1 MKKFY
6 SLIAT
11 SLLLTACSSANSA
24 SSGKTSTEETDT
36 STVTNL
42 STDTTSTESETTF
55 GNYETEDLTTSYEE
69 SSAVDIQLGEET
81 EVTGEGVEVAASQV
95 TITQG
100 GTYVISGTL
109 TEGQLIV
116 NVPKEEKVH
125 LIFNGVSITN
135 SNGPAV
141 DIQQTEKAI
150 VTLAGN
156 TDNHLADGETYTLAE
171 NETEPDAT
179 LYSKEDLTINGT
191 GALTVDGNYSNG
203 IRSKDDLVLIS
214 GTYLINAKN
223 NGLKGKDAVSI
234 KGGSYQITTEE
245 GDGIQANGTEDETK
259 GAVAIDGGT
268 FNITSGRDGI
278 QAETSIRSQGAD
290 ITIQTA
296 DGADSTNLDTN
307 ESYKGIKAG
316 NNVLISSGTY
326 SINSADDSIHTNN
339 SAEITGGTL
348 TLNSGD
354 DGIHTDNEL
363 TFNGGTI
370 DIQQSYEGIESAVIT
385 FNDGEITV
393 TATDDGINAGGGSD
407 TETTTGQFGA
417 DSFGGPPDE
426 ADENKEVTIN
436 GGTIYVNSE
445 GDGLDSNGN
454 IQMSGG
460 TMLIDGPVNG
470 GNGALDYGGTFT
482 LTGGTFVAAGSNGMA
497 QTVSDSSTQATVAIS
512 YDTVQQAGTLMSLQ
526 TTESEAVIA
535 YQPAKNYQTIVISSP
550 QLTVGENYTI
560 ATGGTT
566 QAELTNG
573 FSEQLSI
580 SDAEDLGTFSFTDT
594 SMTISQSGEA
604 VSFGQMGPG
613 GF

>member
-1 MKKFY
+1 MKKVY

-24 SSGKTSTEETDT
+24 SSSKTSTEETDT

-42 STDTTSTESETTF
+42 STDTISTESETTY
-55 GNYETEDLTTSYEE
+55 GNYKTEDLTTSYEE

-81 EVTGEGVEVAASQV
+81 EVTGEGVEVADTQV

-109 TEGQLIV
+109 TDGQLIV
-116 NVPKEEKVH
+116 NVPKEEKVQ

-141 DIQQTEKAI
+141 DIQQAEKAI
-150 VTLAGN
+150 VTLANN

-203 IRSKDDLVLIS
+203 IRSKDDLILIS
-214 GTYLINAKN
+214 GTYTINAKN

-234 KGGSYQITTEE
+234 KGGSYQITTKE

-268 FNITSGRDGI
+268 FNINSGRDGI
-278 QAETSIRSQGAD
+278 QAETAIRSQGAE

-316 NNVLISSGTY
+316 NNVLISSGNYT
-326 SINSADDSIHTNN
+326 INSADDSIHTNN

-348 TLNSGD
+348 TLSSGD

-385 FNDGEITV
+385 FNDGEIRV
-393 TATDDGINAGGGSD
+393 TASDDGINAGGGSD

-426 ADENKEVTIN
+426 ADESKEVTIN
-436 GGTIYVNSE
+436 GGTIYVDSE

-512 YDTVQQAGTLMSLQ
+512 YDTVQQADTLMSLQ
-526 TTESEAVIA
+526 TTAGEAVVA
-535 YQPAKNYQTIVISSP
+535 YQPAKNYQTIVVSSP
-550 QLTVGENYTI
+550 QLAVGETYTI

-580 SDAEDLGTFSFTDT
+580 SDAEDLGTFSFADT
-594 SMTISQSGEA
+594 SMTISQSGGE

>member
-36 STVTNL
+36 STVTDL

-81 EVTGEGVEVAASQV
+81 EVTGEGVEVSDKQV

-100 GTYVISGTL
+100 GTYVLSGTL
-109 TEGQLIV
+109 TNRPLIV
-116 NVPKEEKVH
+116 NVPKEENVH
-125 LIFNGVSITN
+125 LIFNGVTITN

-150 VTLAGN
+150 VTLADN
-156 TDNHLADGETYTLAE
+156 TENHLADGKTYTLTE

-191 GALTVDGNYSNG
+191 GTLTVDGNYSNG

-214 GTYLINAKN
+214 GTYKINVKN
-223 NGLKGKDAVSI
+223 NGLKGKDAVSV

-268 FNITSGRDGI
+268 FNINSGRDGI
-278 QAETSIRSQGAD
+278 QAETSIRSQGAE

-307 ESYKGIKAG
+307 ESYKGLKAG
-316 NNVLISSGTY
+316 NNVLISSGNYT
-326 SINSADDSIHTNN
+326 IKSADDSIHTNN

-348 TLNSGD
+348 TLSSGD

-385 FNDGEITV
+385 FNDGEIYV
-393 TATDDGINAGGGSD
+393 TASDDGINAGGGSD

-426 ADENKEVTIN
+426 ADESKEVKIN
-436 GGTIYVNSE
+436 GGTIYVDSE

-454 IQMSGG
+454 IEISGG

-482 LTGGTFVAAGSNGMA
+482 LTGGTFVAAGSSGMA

-512 YDTVQQAGTLMSLQ
+512 YDTVQQADTLMSLQ
-526 TTESEAVIA
+526 TTAGEAVIA
-535 YQPAKNYQTIVISSP
+535 YQPAKNYQTIVVSSP
-550 QLTVGENYTI
+550 QLAVGETYTI

-580 SDAEDLGTFSFTDT
+580 SDAEDLGTFSFADT
-594 SMTISQSGEA
+594 SMTISQSGEE

>member
-24 SSGKTSTEETDT
+24 SSGKTSTEKTDT

-55 GNYETEDLTTSYEE
+55 DNYETEDLTTSYDE
-69 SSAVDIQLGEET
+69 SSAIDIQLGEET
-81 EVTGEGVEVAASQV
+81 EVTGEGVEVADKQV

-109 TEGQLIV
+109 TDGQLIV
-116 NVPKEEKVH
+116 NVPKEEKVY

-135 SNGPAV
+135 SIGPAV

-150 VTLAGN
+150 VTLADN

-426 ADENKEVTIN
+426 ADESKEVTIN

>member
-36 STVTNL
+36 STVTDL
-42 STDTTSTESETTF
+42 STDKTSTESETTF

-69 SSAVDIQLGEET
+69 SSVVDIQLGEES
-81 EVTGEGVEVAASQV
+81 EVTGEGAEVSDKQV

-100 GTYVISGTL
+100 GTYVLSGTL
-109 TEGQLIV
+109 TDGQLIV
-116 NVPKEEKVH
+116 NLPKEEKVH
-125 LIFNGVSITN
+125 LIFNGVTITN

-150 VTLAGN
+150 VTLADN
-156 TDNHLADGETYTLAE
+156 TENHLSDSETYPLAE

-191 GALTVDGNYSNG
+191 GVLTVDGNYNNG

-214 GTYLINAKN
+214 GTYTIHAKN

-234 KGGSYQITTEE
+234 MGGSYQITTEE

-268 FNITSGRDGI
+268 ININSGRDGI
-278 QAETSIRSQGAD
+278 QAETSIRSQGAE

-316 NNVLISSGTY
+316 NNVLISSGNHT
-326 SINSADDSIHTNN
+326 INSADDSIHTNN

-370 DIQQSYEGIESAVIT
+370 DIQQSYEGIESAVIL
-385 FNDGEITV
+385 FNDGEIHV
-393 TATDDGINAGGGSD
+393 TASDDGINAGGGSD

-426 ADENKEVTIN
+426 ADESKEVTIN
-436 GGTIYVNSE
+436 GGTIYVDSE
-445 GDGLDSNGN
+445 DDGLDSNGN

-460 TMLIDGPVNG
+460 TMLINGPV
-470 GNGALDYGGTFT
+470 NGALDYGGTFT
-482 LTGGTFVAAGSNGMA
+482 LTGGTFAAAGSSGMA

-512 YDTVQQAGTLMSLQ
+512 YDTVQQADTLMSLQ
-526 TTESEAVIA
+526 TTAGEAVIA
-535 YQPAKNYQTIVISSP
+535 YQPAKNYQTIVVSSP
-550 QLTVGENYTI
+550 QLAVGETYTI

-573 FSEQLSI
+573 FSEHLSI

-594 SMTISQSGEA
+594 SMTISQSGEE
-604 VSFGQMGPG
+604 VSFGQTGPED
-613 GF
+613 F

>member
-36 STVTNL
+36 STVTDL
-42 STDTTSTESETTF
+42 STDKTSTESETTF

-69 SSAVDIQLGEET
+69 SSVVDIQLGEES
-81 EVTGEGVEVAASQV
+81 EVTGEGAEVSDKQV

-100 GTYVISGTL
+100 GTYVLSGTL
-109 TEGQLIV
+109 TDGQLIV
-116 NVPKEEKVH
+116 NLPKEEKVH
-125 LIFNGVSITN
+125 LIFNGVTITN

-150 VTLAGN
+150 VTLADN
-156 TDNHLADGETYTLAE
+156 TENHLSDSETYPLAE

-191 GALTVDGNYSNG
+191 GVLTVDGNYNNG

-214 GTYLINAKN
+214 GTYTIHAKN

-234 KGGSYQITTEE
+234 MGGSYQITTEE

-268 FNITSGRDGI
+268 ININSGRDGI
-278 QAETSIRSQGAD
+278 QAETSIRSQGAEN
-290 ITIQTA
+290 TIQTA

-316 NNVLISSGTY
+316 NNVLISSGNHT
-326 SINSADDSIHTNN
+326 INSADDSIHTNN

-370 DIQQSYEGIESAVIT
+370 DIQQSYEGIESAVIL
-385 FNDGEITV
+385 FNDGEIHV
-393 TATDDGINAGGGSD
+393 TASDDGINAGGGSD

-426 ADENKEVTIN
+426 ADESKEVTIN
-436 GGTIYVNSE
+436 GGTIYVDSE
-445 GDGLDSNGN
+445 DDGLDSNGN

-460 TMLIDGPVNG
+460 TMLINGPV
-470 GNGALDYGGTFT
+470 NGALDYGGTFT
-482 LTGGTFVAAGSNGMA
+482 LTGGTFAAAGSSGMA

-512 YDTVQQAGTLMSLQ
+512 YDTVQQADTLMSLQ
-526 TTESEAVIA
+526 TTAGEAVIA
-535 YQPAKNYQTIVISSP
+535 YQPAKNYQTIVVSSP
-550 QLTVGENYTI
+550 QLAVGETYTI

-573 FSEQLSI
+573 FSEHLSI

-594 SMTISQSGEA
+594 SMTISQSGEE
-604 VSFGQMGPG
+604 VSFGQTGPED
-613 GF
+613 F

>member
-6 SLIAT
+6 SLITT

-69 SSAVDIQLGEET
+69 SSAVDIQLGEEI
-81 EVTGEGVEVAASQV
+81 EVTGEGVEVSDKQV

-100 GTYVISGTL
+100 GTYVLSGTL
-109 TEGQLIV
+109 TNGQLIV
-116 NVPKEEKVH
+116 NVPKEENVH
-125 LIFNGVSITN
+125 LIFNGVTITN

-150 VTLAGN
+150 VTLADN
-156 TDNHLADGETYTLAE
+156 TENHLADGKTYTLTE

-214 GTYLINAKN
+214 GTYKINAKN
-223 NGLKGKDAVSI
+223 NGLKGKDAVSV

-268 FNITSGRDGI
+268 FNINSGRDDI
-278 QAETSIRSQGAD
+278 QAETSIRSQGAE

-307 ESYKGIKAG
+307 ESYKGLKAG
-316 NNVLISSGTY
+316 NNVLISSGNYT
-326 SINSADDSIHTNN
+326 INSADDSIHTNN

-348 TLNSGD
+348 TLSSGD

-370 DIQQSYEGIESAVIT
+370 DIQQSYEGLNQQSSPSMTERYMLLLVMTGSMLVVAVT
-385 FNDGEITV
+385 
-393 TATDDGINAGGGSD
+393 
-407 TETTTGQFGA
+407 QKR
-417 DSFGGPPDE
+417 PPDSL
-426 ADENKEVTIN
+426 ALTALVVHRMRRMRAKKSRSMVGQST
-436 GGTIYVNSE
+436 
-445 GDGLDSNGN
+445 L
-454 IQMSGG
+454 IQK
-460 TMLIDGPVNG
+460 
-470 GNGALDYGGTFT
+470 
-482 LTGGTFVAAGSNGMA
+482 
-497 QTVSDSSTQATVAIS
+497 ATV
-512 YDTVQQAGTLMSLQ
+512 
-526 TTESEAVIA
+526 
-535 YQPAKNYQTIVISSP
+535 
-550 QLTVGENYTI
+550 
-560 ATGGTT
+560 
-566 QAELTNG
+566 
-573 FSEQLSI
+573 
-580 SDAEDLGTFSFTDT
+580 
-594 SMTISQSGEA
+594 
-604 VSFGQMGPG
+604 
-613 GF
+613 